1 MRSKLMG
8 AILQFPQ
15 LIDGIPIVAG
25 NPGHGRAAQVDTVM
39 VGQIRCW
46 SPLTRTRCDPARRV
60 SIQPSRLS
68 AANIR
73 AALAMLRP

>member
-1 MRSKLMG
+1 MG

-39 VGQIRCW
+39 VGPD
-46 SPLTRTRCDPARRV
+46 PLLVTFDQDPV
-60 SIQPSRLS
+60 
-68 AANIR
+68 
-73 AALAMLRP
+73 